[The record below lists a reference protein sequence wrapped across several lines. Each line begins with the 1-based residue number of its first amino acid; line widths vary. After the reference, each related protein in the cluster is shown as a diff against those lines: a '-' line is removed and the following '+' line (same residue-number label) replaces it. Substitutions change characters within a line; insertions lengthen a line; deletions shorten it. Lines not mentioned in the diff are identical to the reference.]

1 MINLRPVEIRAV
13 AAKDDLAALGR
24 EIRRRRKAIS
34 LSQEE
39 LAERADL
46 HRNYV
51 GFLERG
57 ERNPSFITVLKLAR
71 TLGVSA
77 ATLMGD
83 IA

>member
-1 MINLRPVEIRAV
+1 VIILQPAEIRRV

-34 LSQEE
+34 LSQEQ
-39 LAERADL
+39 LAEQADL

-57 ERNPSFITVLKLAR
+57 ERNPSFTTILKLAR
-71 TLGVSA
+71 TLGVTA
-77 ATLMGD
+77 AELMDG